1 MEPSSSPALPSIC
14 ERCGSS
20 MNFFMMNLEQAVL
33 LCSDQ
38 NVRCGPFALFLPRIA
53 LCHPSHH
60 VDMRVT
66 DLCVSVCL
74 CPQCL
79 WPLGDIDDLDA
90 VCLPVSDPRVRRWRQ
105 SALSGSLHADAQMT
119 GNDGNSGA
127 TAMSASSLQL
137 GGLSHSANSPSAAAA
152 LPTVARDPSA
162 ESDPDLELQR
172 ISNMLLQP
180 SPACSPALAATAWL
194 PRLPTGDSLP
204 PSASLGDW
212 WHQSCTCRYLGGV

>member
-1 MEPSSSPALPSIC
+1 
-14 ERCGSS
+14 
-20 MNFFMMNLEQAVL
+20 
-33 LCSDQ
+33 
-38 NVRCGPFALFLPRIA
+38 
-53 LCHPSHH
+53 
-60 VDMRVT
+60 MRVT

-119 GNDGNSGA
+119 GNDGNGGA

-180 SPACSPALAATAWL
+180 SPACSPALAATAWPL
-194 PRLPTGDSLP
+194 RLPTGDSLP
-204 PSASLGDW
+204 PSASLGP
-212 WHQSCTCRYLGGV
+212 TGGTNPVPADIWAAFELPPAAAVNPAAGILSNDFVAERTHDVED